1 MARAQACCP
10 ASAAA
15 EHATRPGACGRL
27 GNRKRKGKCKYGG
40 DRRCW
45 IMKGKGKGECKSQ

>member
-15 EHATRPGACGRL
+15 ERATRPGACGRL
-27 GNRKRKGKCKYGG
+27 GNRKRKGKCKCGR